1 MQGQTDT
8 KPQTVSGQAKRR
20 EHITK
25 NEKNK
30 MTTTVNFLIRLILT
44 GLLVAWAVM
53 PYFDNSTNDSV
64 LNEIFRI
71 GILPSFLIIGA
82 FFIMVGFYCR
92 TLQKCLTLI
101 KPENRKTKPTSVW
114 YMFAIPFNF
123 VEDFFIVI
131 NVANSIE
138 KEKSSNIKLKNV
150 SDFGIISGI
159 GWSIAQVLSFIPNI
173 VGQIAGLLGMILVI
187 YHWTQIAKINKLL
200 ADN

>member
-1 MQGQTDT
+1 
-8 KPQTVSGQAKRR
+8 
-20 EHITK
+20 
-25 NEKNK
+25 
-30 MTTTVNFLIRLILT
+30 MTTTVNFLIRFILT

-53 PYFDNSTNDSV
+53 PYFDNTTNDSV

-101 KPENRKTKPTSVW
+101 KPQNRKTKPTSVW

-123 VEDFFIVI
+123 IEDFFIVI

-138 KEKSSNIKLKNV
+138 EEKKTNIKLKNV
-150 SDFGIISGI
+150 SDFGMISGI
-159 GWSIAQVLSFIPNI
+159 GWSIAQVLSFIPNY
-173 VGQIAGLLGMILVI
+173 VGQIAGLLGMVLVI